1 MFWGL
6 ICYDWVCIV
15 FRKHTHMLY
24 DIRWYYTCH
33 QVVNINQRNMP
44 EFLTAD
50 TQYHEKYMHSF
61 SPVWN
66 IYSLFY
72 LFMVFFLVL
81 AKVLYLSF
89 GALFNFLAWVM
100 LLRAV
105 THFIYVSTER
115 TQ

>member
-1 MFWGL
+1 MFCGI
-6 ICYDWVCIV
+6 ICYDWVGIV
-15 FRKHTHMLY
+15 FRKHTQMLY

-61 SPVWN
+61 SPAWN

-72 LFMVFFLVL
+72 LFIV
-81 AKVLYLSF
+81 SRF
-89 GALFNFLAWVM
+89 GKSTISE
-100 LLRAV
+100 LRCIV
-105 THFIYVSTER
+105 
-115 TQ
+115 